1 MKIAPIRRLVS
12 TLLVPLGLLAT
23 LPLSAETP
31 APKEP
36 VATPVEV
43 TYFFLPG

>member
-1 MKIAPIRRLVS
+1 MKIAPIR
-12 TLLVPLGLLAT
+12 TFAIALLVALGLFAAL
-23 LPLSAETP
+23 LLSAATP

-36 VATPVEV
+36 EAKPVEV

>member
-1 MKIAPIRRLVS
+1 MKITS
-12 TLLVPLGLLAT
+12 TRTFVIVLLVGLGLLAT
-23 LPLSAETP
+23 LPLSAATP

-36 VATPVEV
+36 EAKPVEV

>member
-1 MKIAPIRRLVS
+1 MKIVFIRTFVRA
-12 TLLVPLGLLAT
+12 LLVALGLFSA
-23 LPLSAETP
+23 LPLSAVTP

-36 VATPVEV
+36 EAKPVEV

>member
-1 MKIAPIRRLVS
+1 MKLAPIRTIS
-12 TLLVPLGLLAT
+12 TALLVALGFLAA
-23 LPLSAETP
+23 LPLSAATP

-36 VATPVEV
+36 EAKPVEV

>member
-1 MKIAPIRRLVS
+1 MKIAPIRTLVRP
-12 TLLVPLGLLAT
+12 LLVALAFLAT
-23 LPLSAETP
+23 LSLFAATP

-36 VATPVEV
+36 EAKPVEV